1 MSSHG
6 ALSRAHTLRPALH
19 CATPPFVPCR
29 ATWPPH
35 SWLSRFFLPSVAV
48 GPACPTSTPLATP
61 ATSRHRNATP
71 RHAHTAAARRRA
83 ERATMPGVPG
93 VGRIRRPAGRR
104 TRCPCRARAGAAR
117 RFVGTLA
124 PCLPLPGSPSRLT
137 AASGARGGGAAR
149 LAGHCAELRTA
160 GIPAVEGGRGRG
172 REGCGGGSCGG
183 GGACGPR
190 GGGGGGEVF
199 PPRGQG
205 CSGAGWGRVLLVTAT
220 HLCRVSPPPP
230 LDDRRAPSV
239 ANITV
244 VLLHHVRVPPSFCCL
259 RVGRSAQGEA
269 ATFSIYGGS
278 GGR

>member
-1 MSSHG
+1 MPLASLAIAPSCVRREFQP
-6 ALSRAHTLRPALH
+6 SRA
-19 CATPPFVPCR
+19 
-29 ATWPPH
+29 
-35 SWLSRFFLPSVAV
+35 
-48 GPACPTSTPLATP
+48 
-61 ATSRHRNATP
+61 
-71 RHAHTAAARRRA
+71 
-83 ERATMPGVPG
+83 
-93 VGRIRRPAGRR
+93 
-104 TRCPCRARAGAAR
+104 
-117 RFVGTLA
+117 
-124 PCLPLPGSPSRLT
+124 
-137 AASGARGGGAAR
+137 
-149 LAGHCAELRTA
+149 
-160 GIPAVEGGRGRG
+160 
-172 REGCGGGSCGG
+172 GG
-183 GGACGPR
+183 GGGER
-190 GGGGGGEVF
+190 GVGGAVVAVEVPADHVAGGGGGEVF